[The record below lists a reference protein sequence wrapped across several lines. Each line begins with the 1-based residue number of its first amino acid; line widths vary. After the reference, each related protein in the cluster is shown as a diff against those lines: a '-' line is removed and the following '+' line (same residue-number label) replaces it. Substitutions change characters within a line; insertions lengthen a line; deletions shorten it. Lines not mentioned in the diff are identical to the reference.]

1 MTESNQKPLW
11 HRFPSPF
18 SGRCAWWWQRAC
30 IGSLGHSSRNPTPT
44 AAQSWPFLPFYVLCL
59 FALLHLSTCLVI
71 CQSSYQTEHTC
82 GGGMS
87 SSVLTSTG
95 PILLPGHIDTSE
107 SVLKEVRKKRW
118 QGGREGQSEG
128 DRKQPNPVI
137 ATVFVNLCSEML
149 RHMIKSN

>member
-1 MTESNQKPLW
+1 
-11 HRFPSPF
+11 
-18 SGRCAWWWQRAC
+18 
-30 IGSLGHSSRNPTPT
+30 
-44 AAQSWPFLPFYVLCL
+44 
-59 FALLHLSTCLVI
+59 
-71 CQSSYQTEHTC
+71 
-82 GGGMS
+82 MS